1 MYLRTPS
8 RFGLRGVGLGDA
20 LVSSLASA
28 ITSVEGYNPNFAPN
42 NNPGNLIYIGPNQNG
57 QSGVTRGAGGFAHF
71 TSPASGQAAM
81 EWQIQNYIDRG
92 YDLNTFFNTWAP
104 PNTKNAAGGAQTSQM
119 TTNYI
124 SRVASATGIDP
135 SVPLKSIQGGYAG
148 GSASDDTGVAAGGGD
163 SSYPTPA
170 GGADYSYPTG
180 NPADFSAY
188 LPGYDGSYTVGGVVL
203 SGSDLWLLGGAIVGV
218 VLLTSVL

>member
-28 ITSVEGYNPNFAPN
+28 IRDVEGYNPNFAAN
-42 NNPGNLIYIGPNQNG
+42 NNPGNLIYVG
-57 QSGVTRGAGGFAHF
+57 QKGATLGAGGFAKF
-71 TSPASGQAAM
+71 PTPEAGEAAL

-92 YDLNTFFNTWAP
+92 YNLTTFLNTWAP

-119 TTNYI
+119 TSNYI
-124 SRVASATGIDP
+124 SRVSAATGIDP

-148 GSASDDTGVAAGGGD
+148 GSDAVAAPDTSSAGD
-163 SSYPTPA
+163 SGSSPT
-170 GGADYSYPTG
+170 S
-180 NPADFSAY
+180 PADFSAY
-188 LPGYDGSYTVGGVVL
+188 LPDFASSLPGFDASYSVGGVVL
-203 SGSDLWLLGGAIVGV
+203 SGSDLWLLGAAIAGV
-218 VLLTSVL
+218 VVLTAVL

>member
-28 ITSVEGYNPNFAPN
+28 IANVEGYNPNFAGN

-57 QSGVTRGAGGFAHF
+57 QSGVTRGAGGFAKF

-119 TTNYI
+119 TANYI
-124 SRVASATGIDP
+124 SRVSSATGIDP

-148 GSASDDTGVAAGGGD
+148 GSAPDDSAAGSGGSDPSVYPPSD
-163 SSYPTPA
+163 S
-170 GGADYSYPTG
+170 GFNLGAS
-180 NPADFSAY
+180 
-188 LPGYDGSYTVGGVVL
+188 LPGYDATYDVGGVVL
-203 SGSDLWLLGGAIVGV
+203 SGGDLWKVGAAVAGV
-218 VLLTSVL
+218 LILSAIL